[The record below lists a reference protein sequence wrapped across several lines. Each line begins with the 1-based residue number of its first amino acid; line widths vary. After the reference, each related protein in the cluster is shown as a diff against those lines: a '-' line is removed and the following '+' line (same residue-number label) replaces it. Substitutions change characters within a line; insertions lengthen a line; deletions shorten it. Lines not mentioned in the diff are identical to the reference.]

1 MNDNLQRT
9 ELERMLDELNALIKD
24 AERRKGISPA
34 SVREWKVQAFKLLEL
49 LSVMEYL
56 AVNADLTGSNHY
68 TIKSVTPAEEI
79 PDTVIRN
86 SIGDLKS
93 VIGLNDRFRFV
104 NELFGGNSNE
114 FNTAINQLNGI
125 NSIDDAEDYLDRL
138 EELYHWD
145 KNGKTF
151 ADFFSLIKRKLG

>member
-1 MNDNLQRT
+1 MNENLQRT

-24 AERRKGISPA
+24 SERRKGISPD
-34 SVREWKVQAFKLLEL
+34 SVREWKTQAVKLLEL

-56 AVNADLTGSNHY
+56 AVNADLTGPAVYSGKTEPPSEQASS
-68 TIKSVTPAEEI
+68 TIF
-79 PDTVIRN
+79 RN
-86 SIGDLKS
+86 SIGDLKT

-125 NSIDDAEDYLDRL
+125 NSMEDAEDYLDRL
-138 EELYHWD
+138 EELYNWD
-145 KNGKTF
+145 KSGKTF
-151 ADFFSLIKRKLG
+151 EDFYSLIKRKLG